1 MFEFIRR
8 HIRWLLSFVLL
19 LIIPAFVFWGVDGYT
34 RFTDGTHSA
43 VAAIGG
49 HEITRGEFEM
59 AHERTIERV
68 RREDPQIDLQ
78 LLDSPEARRQTL
90 DRLVRERVLFAAADR
105 LHLAP
110 TDARLQRL
118 FLNEPQFAGLRNP
131 DGTVNRD
138 LLAMQGMNSEIF
150 VQRLR
155 QDLAVQQV
163 LGIVGDTVLMPAG
176 VADKGLDPLLQQRE
190 IELEEFNPAAFRSRV
205 QPTDEQLQ
213 AYYDA
218 NLADFRT
225 PEQARIE
232 YLVLDLEALARDVPV
247 AEEDLRRYYEE
258 NISRYTRAEER
269 RASHILVRADDTMSA
284 SERTEARSKAE
295 ALLAEVRRNPTQFAA
310 IARRSSD
317 DDGSAPQGG
326 DLDWFGRGG
335 MVKPFEDA
343 VYAMRSGEISNL
355 VQSEFGYHI
364 ITLTGVRGG
373 ERTPYEAVR
382 AEIDAEV
389 RRNLAQRRYA
399 EAAEQFTNLVYE
411 QPESLDPAAERLGL
425 VKRTATVERTPE
437 PGARGVLASPRLL
450 DAVFSTDAVQ
460 YRRNTDAVEVGSNQ
474 LAAARVLEHSPARSL
489 PLEEVRELVRDRVIT
504 RESAALARAE
514 GESRL
519 AALREQPG
527 EALPIQ
533 LTISRPQ
540 GQVLPRELI
549 DAALGA
555 DASQL
560 PVLTHVDLGEQ
571 GFLVIRV
578 IRVLPRPPIPG
589 GDAPLRAQIAD
600 AWAMAEA
607 DAYLGALRT
616 RHRAVVK
623 PLAETV
629 INTRP

>member
-1 MFEFIRR
+1 MFDIIRK
-8 HIRWLLSFVLL
+8 HIRWLLGFVLL

-34 RFTDGTHSA
+34 RFTDGTNA
-43 VAAIGG
+43 PVAEIDGR
-49 HEITRGEFEM
+49 EITRTEFEQ
-59 AHERTIERV
+59 AHLRTIERV
-68 RREDPQIDLQ
+68 RREDPQIDPA

-90 DRLVRERVLFAAADR
+90 DSLVRERVLFAAADR

-110 TDARLQRL
+110 TDTRLQRL
-118 FLNEPQFAGLRNP
+118 FVSEPEFAGLRNP

-138 LLAMQGMNSEIF
+138 LLAMQGMNSEMF

-163 LGIVGDTVLMPAG
+163 LGVLGDTVVVPPL
-176 VADKGLDPLLQQRE
+176 VADKALDPLLQQRE
-190 IELEEFNPAAFRSRV
+190 IELEEFNPMAFRSRV
-205 QPTDEQLQ
+205 QPTDEQIQ

-218 NLADFRT
+218 NVASFRSA
-225 PEQARIE
+225 EQAEIE
-232 YLVLDLEALARDVPV
+232 YLVLDIEALARDVPV
-247 AEEDLRRYYEE
+247 AEQDLRRYYEE

-269 RASHILVRADDTMSA
+269 RASHILVRADDTMSS
-284 SERTEARSKAE
+284 SERTEARRKAE
-295 ALLAEVRRNPTQFAA
+295 ALLAEVRRSPTQFAA
-310 IARRSSD
+310 VARRSSD

-343 VYAMRSGEISNL
+343 VYAMRSGEISPL
-355 VQSEFGYHI
+355 VESEFGFHI

-411 QPESLDPAAERLGL
+411 QAESLDPAAERLGL
-425 VKRTATVERTPE
+425 QKRTATVERTPA
-437 PGARGVLASPRLL
+437 PGAAGALASTRLL
-450 DAVFSTDAVQ
+450 DAVFSTDSVQ
-460 YRRNTDAVEVGSNQ
+460 YRRNTDAVELGSNQ
-474 LAAARVLEHSPARSL
+474 LAAARVLSHSPARTL
-489 PLEEVRELVRDRVIT
+489 PLEEVRADVRERVIA
-504 RESAALARAE
+504 RESAALARAA
-514 GESRL
+514 GEQRL
-519 AALREQPG
+519 AALRDAPD

-540 GQVLPRELI
+540 GQVFPRELI

-560 PVLTHVDLGEQ
+560 PALTSVDLGEQ
-571 GFLVIRV
+571 GFLVMRV
-578 IRVLPRPPIPG
+578 TRVLPRPPIPG
-589 GDAPLRAQIAD
+589 GDAPLRSQVAQ
-600 AWAMAEA
+600 AWALAEA
-607 DAYLGALRT
+607 EVYLDALRT
-616 RHRAVVK
+616 RHKAVVT

-629 INTRP
+629 IQSGQ